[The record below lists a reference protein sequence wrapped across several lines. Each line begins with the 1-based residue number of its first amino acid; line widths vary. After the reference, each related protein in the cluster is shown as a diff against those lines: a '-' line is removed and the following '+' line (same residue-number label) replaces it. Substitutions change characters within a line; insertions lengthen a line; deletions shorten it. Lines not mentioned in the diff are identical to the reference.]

1 MYTSK
6 LEIYIFRLEIKLSS
20 GFEHLFIRI
29 RKLFQRLRELF
40 PKDWPV
46 NPETM
51 RIFVHKS
58 NKRKTMRATIS
69 LDSLW
74 AIIQSLSF
82 NNRKWL
88 SDKLQE
94 SLREEETEYISKEEI
109 LAGIDAGLKDLK
121 LIREGKLDVMSAE
134 EFLEELEDY

>member
-1 MYTSK
+1 
-6 LEIYIFRLEIKLSS
+6 
-20 GFEHLFIRI
+20 
-29 RKLFQRLRELF
+29 
-40 PKDWPV
+40 
-46 NPETM
+46 
-51 RIFVHKS
+51 
-58 NKRKTMRATIS
+58 MRATIS

-109 LAGIDAGLKDLK
+109 LAGIKSGLEDLK
-121 LIREGKLDVMSAE
+121 AGRTQSFDDFIK
-134 EFLEELEDY
+134 ELESDAVQD